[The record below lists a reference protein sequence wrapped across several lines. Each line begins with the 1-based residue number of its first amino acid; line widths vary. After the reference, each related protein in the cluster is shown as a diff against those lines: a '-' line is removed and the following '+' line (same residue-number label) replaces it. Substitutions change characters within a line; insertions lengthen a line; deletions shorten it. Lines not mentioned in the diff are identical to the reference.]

1 MKMSDTISEIAA
13 ALSRA
18 QGMIDDASKA
28 SANPFFKSKYAD
40 LAAVRAVI
48 REPLAV
54 CDLAVVQAPRVV
66 DGGAEVETLI
76 MHKSGEFLSETLFM
90 PAGKADPHGYASAI
104 TYARRI
110 GIMSLLCLASYDDD
124 GNNAVESVKGT
135 ATKKPVSKDVLAAGS
150 AAAEKGYVALTAWWN
165 GLDEADRQSFP
176 VDERARLR
184 AVSKQAD
191 GSNAE
196 AQ

>member
-1 MKMSDTISEIAA
+1 MKTSDTIAEIAN
-13 ALSRA
+13 ALAKA
-18 QGMIDDASKA
+18 QGAIDDASKT

-54 CDLAVVQAPRVV
+54 NDLAIIQAPRVV
-66 DGGAEVETLI
+66 EGGAEVETMI
-76 MHKSGEFLSETLFM
+76 VHKSGEFLSETLFM
-90 PAGKADPHGYASAI
+90 PAGKSDAHGYASAI

-135 ATKKPVSKDVLAAGS
+135 APKKTPTAELIRDGEAAS
-150 AAAEKGYVALTAWWN
+150 EKGYVALTAWWN
-165 GLDEADRQSFP
+165 GLSELDRQSFP

-184 AVSKQAD
+184 GASKIAD
-191 GSNAE
+191 GYNAE

>member
-54 CDLAVVQAPRVV
+54 CDLAIVQAPRVV

-124 GNNAVESVKGT
+124 GNNAVESVKAT
-135 ATKKPVSKDVLAAGS
+135 APKKTPTAELIRDGEAAS
-150 AAAEKGYVALTAWWN
+150 EKGYAALTAWWN
-165 GLDEADRQSFP
+165 GLSELDRQSFP
-176 VDERARLR
+176 PNERARLR
-184 AVSKQAD
+184 GASKIAD
-191 GSNAE
+191 GSDAE

>member
-1 MKMSDTISEIAA
+1 MKMSDTIAEIAT

-54 CDLAVVQAPRVV
+54 CDLAIIQAPRVV
-66 DGGAEVETLI
+66 EGGAEVETLI

-124 GNNAVESVKGT
+124 GNTAVESVK
-135 ATKKPVSKDVLAAGS
+135 AAAPKKAASKDVIAAG
-150 AAAEKGYVALTAWWN
+150 AAAASQGYAALTVWWN
-165 GLDEADRQSFP
+165 GLSEDDRKAFP
-176 VDERARLR
+176 ADERARLR
-184 AVSKQAD
+184 AVSKEAD

>member
-1 MKMSDTISEIAA
+1 MKMSDTIAEIAT

-54 CDLAVVQAPRVV
+54 CDLAIIQAPRVV
-66 DGGAEVETLI
+66 EGGAEVETLI

-124 GNNAVESVKGT
+124 GNTAVESVKAAAPKKT
-135 ATKKPVSKDVLAAGS
+135 ASKDIIAAGN
-150 AAAEKGYVALTAWWN
+150 AAASQGYAALTAWWN
-165 GLDEADRQSFP
+165 GLDEDDRKSFP
-176 VDERARLR
+176 ADERARLR
-184 AVSKQAD
+184 AVSKEAD

>member
-18 QGMIDDASKA
+18 QGMIDDASKVGV
-28 SANPFFKSKYAD
+28 NTYFKSRYAD

-54 CDLAVVQAPRVV
+54 CDLAIVQAPRIV

-124 GNNAVESVKGT
+124 GNTAVESVKTT
-135 ATKKPVSKDVLAAGS
+135 APKKTPTAELIRDGEAAS
-150 AAAEKGYVALTAWWN
+150 EKGYAALTAWWN

-176 VDERARLR
+176 TNERSRLR
-184 AVSKQAD
+184 GASKIVDA
-191 GSNAE
+191 SNVE

>member
-1 MKMSDTISEIAA
+1 MKMSDTIAEIAT

-54 CDLAVVQAPRVV
+54 CDLAIIQAPRVV
-66 DGGAEVETLI
+66 EGGAEVETLI

-124 GNNAVESVKGT
+124 GNTAVESVK
-135 ATKKPVSKDVLAAGS
+135 AAAPKKAASKDVIAAGAV
-150 AAAEKGYVALTAWWN
+150 AASQGYAALTVWWN
-165 GLDEADRQSFP
+165 GLSEDDRKAFP
-176 VDERARLR
+176 ADERARLR
-184 AVSKQAD
+184 AVSKEAD

>member
-1 MKMSDTISEIAA
+1 MKMSDTIAELAT
-13 ALSRA
+13 ALSKA

-90 PAGKADPHGYASAI
+90 PAGKSDPHGYASAI

-124 GNNAVESVKGT
+124 GNTAVESVKAT
-135 ATKKPVSKDVLAAGS
+135 APKKAASKDVIAAGN
-150 AAAEKGYVALTAWWN
+150 AAASQGYAALTAWWN
-165 GLDEADRQSFP
+165 GLSE
-176 VDERARLR
+176 DERKGYPFAERERLR
-184 AVSKQAD
+184 GVAKAAD
-191 GSNAE
+191 GSNVE

>member
-1 MKMSDTISEIAA
+1 MKMSDTIAEIAT

-54 CDLAVVQAPRVV
+54 CDLAIIQAPRVV
-66 DGGAEVETLI
+66 EGGAEVETLI

-124 GNNAVESVKGT
+124 GNTAVESVKAAAPKKT
-135 ATKKPVSKDVLAAGS
+135 ATAELIKDGEVAS
-150 AAAEKGYVALTAWWN
+150 EKGYAALTAWWN
-165 GLDEADRQSFP
+165 GLSEDERKVFP
-176 VDERARLR
+176 AHERARLR
-184 AVSKQAD
+184 DNSKIAD
-191 GSNAE
+191 GSNVE

>member
-1 MKMSDTISEIAA
+1 MKMSDTIAELAT
-13 ALSRA
+13 ALSKA

-110 GIMSLLCLASYDDD
+110 GIMSLLCLASFDDD
-124 GNNAVESVKGT
+124 GNTAVESVKAT
-135 ATKKPVSKDVLAAGS
+135 APRKTASKDVIAAGS
-150 AAAEKGYVALTAWWN
+150 AAASQGYAALTAWWN
-165 GLDEADRQSFP
+165 GLDEADRKSFP
-176 VDERARLR
+176 ADERARLR
-184 AVSKQAD
+184 VVSKEAD
-191 GSNAE
+191 GSDVE